1 MFPAAMWVFYKE
13 YHMPA
18 VNAPMNSTDCAAL
31 AAVLQSHSKYKAPGK
46 SIFTFACVSP
56 LLDFSKII

>member
-1 MFPAAMWVFYKE
+1 MWASSKE

-18 VNAPMNSTDCAAL
+18 VNAPMNSTDCAVL
-31 AAVLQSHSKYKAPGK
+31 AAVFQFCSKKYKAPGK
-46 SIFTFACVSP
+46 SIVTFARVAP